1 MGETT
6 EHSKA
11 SDVHEEPV
19 DLNSENPDDPKGENV
34 MAKLLAEMASLKE
47 KVNSMGQ
54 NGPEA
59 APKGKNNNEPSTS
72 KGNKG
77 KSPQNGNAK
86 PKNPGRVNADAKMA
100 EADAKMA
107 DPEDEE
113 QVSVCDPIDN
123 YLGSDEE
130 DNNEEGEINDDSDEE
145 KEWLQQLAEEYCEEE
160 VTGPDVTPEF
170 AQLISQI
177 VCRRLP
183 AEREN
188 EILKKV
194 NRPGNV
200 PILANPKV
208 NPEIWQKM
216 QPKTRGEDLK
226 ISRLGDKICKGM
238 IGNAQL
244 AAKLKGL
251 KAKLRGENKQ
261 TVREL
266 AKDAFDNIRIG
277 TMALN
282 EVNQM
287 RRAQIREDL
296 NPIYRSLCNP
306 PKEEDGFL
314 FGSDVTD
321 KIKAIN
327 QSRNIGLMDKKSFL
341 GGRRFQPYDN
351 RRPQRGGHRPQFA
364 QNPRHS
370 PSNQFRQS
378 FQQNHS
384 QSTRGRGGRQTPRK

>member
-100 EADAKMA
+100 GADAKMA

-130 DNNEEGEINDDSDEE
+130 DNIEEGEINDDSDEE

-160 VTGPDVTPEF
+160 VTGPDVTPES

-208 NPEIWQKM
+208 NPDIWQKK

-306 PKEEDGFL
+306 PKDEDGFL

-327 QSRNIGLMDKKSFL
+327 QSRNIGLMDKKSF
-341 GGRRFQPYDN
+341 
-351 RRPQRGGHRPQFA
+351 
-364 QNPRHS
+364 
-370 PSNQFRQS
+370 
-378 FQQNHS
+378 
-384 QSTRGRGGRQTPRK
+384 

>member
-6 EHSKA
+6 EQSKA
-11 SDVHEEPV
+11 SDVHEDPV

-251 KAKLRGENKQ
+251 KAKLRGEKRQNISVHLFTKWP
-261 TVREL
+261 EL
-266 AKDAFDNIRIG
+266 CTKVFH
-277 TMALN
+277 
-282 EVNQM
+282 
-287 RRAQIREDL
+287 
-296 NPIYRSLCNP
+296 
-306 PKEEDGFL
+306 K
-314 FGSDVTD
+314 
-321 KIKAIN
+321 IN
-327 QSRNIGLMDKKSFL
+327 QGDVCRVTKKGF
-341 GGRRFQPYDN
+341 
-351 RRPQRGGHRPQFA
+351 H
-364 QNPRHS
+364 
-370 PSNQFRQS
+370 
-378 FQQNHS
+378 
-384 QSTRGRGGRQTPRK
+384 